1 MRKSSGTC
9 RGPVQPATI
18 ASISPRSSGWAMYQG
33 SRANLRKSTSTPTIS
48 WNSGENHWV
57 LAAKSNSET
66 PARAA
71 PSASFSRSAL
81 TWASRRACISG
92 VTSLAWT
99 K

>member
-1 MRKSSGTC
+1 
-9 RGPVQPATI
+9 
-18 ASISPRSSGWAMYQG
+18 MYQG
-33 SRANLRKSTSTPTIS
+33 SRANRRKSTSAPTIS
-48 WNSGENHWV
+48 WNSGENHCV
-57 LAAKSNSET
+57 LATKSNSDT

-81 TWASRRACISG
+81 AWASRLACIKG